1 MQEPKLEEYLDYRVY
16 LRDFFYYKKSVKS
29 EYSHRMFMHKAGL
42 KSPSHLKSVMEGERN
57 LTNKS
62 IPKYIKAIGLE
73 KKKEVRLFELLVAYN
88 QCKDAEEKI
97 EVFRQILNIK
107 TKRGSTSMEES
118 QFRFLSEWHYVAI
131 YVLVDLKDFDPN
143 PEWIASKLRKKV
155 SFKQI
160 ETALLGLL
168 ALGLIK
174 EDKDKGYVQTGGA
187 LSSPDEVRHTAVH
200 QYHKTML
207 NLASQ
212 SLSEDELSSREFN
225 GVTLPI
231 PRDKL
236 PALKEKIR
244 KFRKEINELASNLE
258 NPDEVYQLNI
268 QLFPLTE
275 DRH

>member
-1 MQEPKLEEYLDYRVY
+1 MQQPILENYLDYREY
-16 LRDFFYYKKSVKS
+16 LRDFFEYKKDMRPD
-29 EYSHRMFMHKAGL
+29 YSHRMFMHKAGL
-42 KSPSHLKSVMEGERN
+42 KSPSHLKSVMAGERN
-57 LTNKS
+57 LTNRS
-62 IPKYIKAIGLE
+62 IPKYIKAIGFE
-73 KKKEVRLFELLVAYN
+73 KKKEIKLFELLVAYN
-88 QCKDAEEKI
+88 QCKDAEEKV
-97 EVFRQILNIK
+97 EVFRQILNLK
-107 TKRGSTSMEES
+107 SKRGLTSMEES

-131 YVLVDLKDFDPN
+131 YVLVDLVDFNPD

-155 SFKQI
+155 STKQI
-160 ETALLGLL
+160 ETALEGLESL
-168 ALGLIK
+168 QLIK
-174 EDKDKGYVQTGGA
+174 KDIKRGYVQTGGA

-200 QYHKTML
+200 EYHKTML

-212 SLSEDELSSREFN
+212 SLLEDELSSREFN

-244 KFRKEINELASNLE
+244 QFRKEINQLASNLE

>member
-16 LRDFFYYKKSVKS
+16 LRDFFDYKKSVKS

-107 TKRGSTSMEES
+107 TKRGLTSMEES

-155 SFKQI
+155 SLKQI

-231 PRDKL
+231 SRDKL